1 MAEWFR
7 FPARQVVM
15 ASHARHAFRPS
26 SRLARPLV
34 RTGLTLTAGAAIAVT
49 GAAEASAHPHAR
61 PSAHPSARPAARPGS
76 TAQAQLGPI
85 DLAAAAEGA
94 RIGLQKSVEPLIPVL
109 RMLPVNPLARTGS
122 DPLNNAV
129 GTQVGD
135 FKPVSTRAVTGSL
148 SDGGKLQDVPG
159 LNLLPR

>member
-1 MAEWFR
+1 MAEWFG

-49 GAAEASAHPHAR
+49 GATEA
-61 PSAHPSARPAARPGS
+61 SARPAAHPSGHPSARPGS

-135 FKPVSTRAVTGSL
+135 FKPVSTRALTGSL
-148 SDGGKLQDVPG
+148 SDGGKVQDLPG
-159 LNLLPR
+159 LNMLPR

>member
-1 MAEWFR
+1 
-7 FPARQVVM
+7 M

-49 GAAEASAHPHAR
+49 GATEA
-61 PSAHPSARPAARPGS
+61 SARPAGGHANR
-76 TAQAQLGPI
+76 AQAQLGQI
-85 DLAAAAEGA
+85 DLAAAGEGV
-94 RIGLQKSVEPLIPVL
+94 RIGLQKSVEPLVPVL
-109 RMLPVNPLARTGS
+109 RMLPVNPLAGTGS

-129 GTQVGD
+129 GTQVAD
-135 FKPVSTRAVTGSL
+135 FKPVSTRALTGSL

>member
-1 MAEWFR
+1 
-7 FPARQVVM
+7 M

-49 GAAEASAHPHAR
+49 GATEASAHPHAG
-61 PSAHPSARPAARPGS
+61 PSARPAAHPSGHPSARPGS
-76 TAQAQLGPI
+76 TAQAQLGPV

-135 FKPVSTRAVTGSL
+135 FKPVSTRALTGSL
-148 SDGGKLQDVPG
+148 SDGGKVQDLPG
-159 LNLLPR
+159 LNMLPR